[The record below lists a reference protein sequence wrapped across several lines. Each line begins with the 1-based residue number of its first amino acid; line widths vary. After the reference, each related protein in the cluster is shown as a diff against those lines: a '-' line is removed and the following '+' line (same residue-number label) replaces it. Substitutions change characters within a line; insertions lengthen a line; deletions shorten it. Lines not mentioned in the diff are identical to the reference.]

1 MQTVEDFS
9 LLQGIMANLFKDA
22 IKYSLLRYRE
32 KVMEVR
38 VLGQPQSG
46 MEIILVENW
55 EIGIAADQMENIFNK
70 FVRDERID
78 RFRAIRGLG
87 LGLYVARLIAKVH

>member
-1 MQTVEDFS
+1 
-9 LLQGIMANLFKDA
+9 
-22 IKYSLLRYRE
+22 
-32 KVMEVR
+32 
-38 VLGQPQSG
+38 